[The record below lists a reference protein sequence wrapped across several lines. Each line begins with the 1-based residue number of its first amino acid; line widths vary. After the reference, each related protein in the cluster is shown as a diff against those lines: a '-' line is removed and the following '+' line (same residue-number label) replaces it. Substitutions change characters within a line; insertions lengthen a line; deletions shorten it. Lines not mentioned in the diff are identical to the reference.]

1 MSTLYNQGTMNTKE
15 LERYIHER
23 LNLGA
28 FASIDISLN
37 GLQVGSPHKEIKK
50 VVCAVDAS
58 LETFKRAK
66 SEGADAIFVHH
77 GLFWGKSMAIT
88 ASHYHRIAFLINND
102 ISLFAAHLPLDAH
115 PTLGNN
121 GVMASLLN
129 VGDITPFGS
138 YHGLDIGYKGI
149 SKKGLTVD
157 EITSILGFSVEKG
170 LNVLPFGNK
179 EIHRI
184 AIVSGGASKEVLQAI
199 DIGYD
204 AYITAEASHEMYSV
218 CKEEGITMIC
228 GGHYQSEVFGV
239 QAFAKALK
247 DECHLETTFVDIP
260 TSL

>member
-15 LERYIHER
+15 LETYIKER
-23 LNLGA
+23 LELEA
-28 FASIDISLN
+28 FGSIDISLN
-37 GLQVGSPHKEIKK
+37 GLQVGSPHKEIQK

-58 LETFKRAK
+58 LETFKKAQQ
-66 SEGADAIFVHH
+66 EGADAIFVHH
-77 GLFWGKSMAIT
+77 GLFWGKSIAIT
-88 ASHYHRIAFLINND
+88 SSHYQRVAFLINND

-121 GVMASLLN
+121 GVMASLLHLE
-129 VGDITPFGS
+129 DITPFGS
-138 YHGLDIGYKGI
+138 YHGLNIGYKGV
-149 SKKGLTVD
+149 SKKGLSVD
-157 EITSILGFSVEKG
+157 EIINILGFSPEKG

-179 EIHRI
+179 EIKRI

-204 AYITAEASHEMYSV
+204 AYITGEASHEMYNV

-239 QAFAKALK
+239 QAFSAALT
-247 DECHLETTFVDIP
+247 DECHLESSFIDLP

>member
-15 LERYIHER
+15 LERYIQER
-23 LNLGA
+23 LSLDA
-28 FASIDISLN
+28 FASSDNSLN
-37 GLQVGSPHKEIKK
+37 GLQVGSPYKEIKK

-66 SEGADAIFVHH
+66 DEGADAVFVHH

-88 ASHYHRIAFLINND
+88 GSHYHRVAFLINND

-115 PTLGNN
+115 PKLGNN
-121 GVMASLLN
+121 GVMASILTLED
-129 VGDITPFGS
+129 VTPFGS

-149 SKKGLTVD
+149 SKSGFSVD
-157 EITSILGFSVEKG
+157 EITSLLGFSSDKG
-170 LNVLPFGNK
+170 LIVLPFGNK
-179 EIHRI
+179 EIHSI

-204 AYITAEASHEMYSV
+204 AYITGEASHEMYSM

-239 QAFAKALK
+239 QAFGKAIEE
-247 DECHLETTFVDIP
+247 ECHLETVFIDIP